1 MAFGELFP
9 AITLGDEDR
18 KAADLLTILLLAA
31 ALELLGA
38 ALRRAG
44 YAMNKAGAMLHVQV
58 WASAAY
64 VIVFV
69 AGAQWFGLIEPGLAA
84 CALMLVSLVGMTRV
98 LRHGRTTPALSGG
111 ANAP

>member
-9 AITLGDEDR
+9 AITLGDEYR

-69 AGAQWFGLIEPGLAA
+69 TGVQWFGLIEPGLAA